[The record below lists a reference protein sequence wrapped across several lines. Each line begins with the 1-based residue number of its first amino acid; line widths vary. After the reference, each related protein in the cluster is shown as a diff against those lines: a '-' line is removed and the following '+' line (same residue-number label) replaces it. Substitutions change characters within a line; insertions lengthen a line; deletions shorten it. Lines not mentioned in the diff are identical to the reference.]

1 MFTPTWYFLFMV
13 KSTLKNN
20 ILGSFYADIS
30 LKYPEKSNTMIDI
43 TMTFRLFIIPN
54 FAVNQ

>member
-13 KSTLKNN
+13 KYTLKNN

-30 LKYPEKSNTMIDI
+30 LK
-43 TMTFRLFIIPN
+43 
-54 FAVNQ
+54 